1 MARLGRTA
9 LYEGRT
15 SRRLSKRHQE
25 KETSM
30 LNNLISQERTPMHRD
45 DSTMPFGPRRGGFI
59 NAADRVFEE
68 GWPLDEATVERCE
81 AFDLVYRTLCAV
93 MYNYAPLSGHPGGSI
108 SSGRFVA
115 RLLFDAMD
123 YDFAEPNRQDADI
136 ISYAAGHKALGL
148 YAMWALRNEVARIA
162 APDLLPRDEKS
173 QLRLEDLLGFRR
185 NPTTTTPLFKKFH
198 AKPLD
203 GHPTPA
209 TPFVRLSTGAS
220 GVGIPASFG
229 LAWAAADLYGEDA
242 SRVHIIEGE
251 GGMTPGR
258 VAEAFAAAATAS
270 LDNIIL
276 HIDWN
281 QASIDSNH
289 VCRDGEVPG
298 EYVQWTPAELAYL
311 HDWNVIL
318 VPDGFDWQ
326 QITTAQ
332 RLALD
337 FQNGQPTAIVYRTV
351 KGWQYGIEGRAS
363 HGAGHG
369 LCSSAFFAA
378 VAPLLP
384 KDVVPL
390 SCCEADKQRCCG
402 GADATIVEECY
413 WNTLSII
420 RQVLEG
426 SQAMVEAFA
435 SQLRAAK
442 LRLDARQ
449 RKLRARAPRLD
460 IAFETAAQVNGT
472 IPPDLALN
480 PGTKT
485 TLRDELG
492 RVLNYYNRKTGG
504 AFVIAAADLLGS
516 TSINKAAE
524 GFPTGYYNRH
534 VNPSARQLAIGG
546 ICEDAIMSMLS
557 GISNFGAHIGAGSS
571 YGAFSA
577 PLGHIAAR
585 LHAIGNQARVAIEGG
600 EYRPFFLVCAHA
612 GLKTGEDG
620 PTHADPQSLQL
631 LQENFPLGT
640 MITLTPWDPQEI
652 WHLVSASLAKRP
664 AIIAPFVTRPA
675 ELIIDRAALGLPPAS
690 AAAQGIYRLR
700 TARWLS
706 QGTIVL
712 QGTGVTNAFLTQT
725 LPLIDREKLDVDV
738 YVITSSELFDML
750 PAAKR
755 KRIFPEAHQQEAM
768 GITDFTLATM
778 TRWVRSDYGRKHTLH
793 PFRHRHFLGSGPGAM
808 VMKEAGLDGASQFE
822 TIRAYV
828 RNR

>member
-1 MARLGRTA
+1 MF
-9 LYEGRT
+9 T
-15 SRRLSKRHQE
+15 S
-25 KETSM
+25 
-30 LNNLISQERTPMHRD
+30 LISHERTPAHRD

-68 GWPLDEATVERCE
+68 GWPLDEATVEQFE

-93 MYNYAPLSGHPGGSI
+93 MYNYVPLSGHPGGSI

-123 YDFAEPNRQDADI
+123 YDLAQPNRQDADI

-162 APDLLPRDEKS
+162 APDLLPRRQKF

-185 NPTTTTPLFKKFH
+185 NPTTITPLFKKFR

-220 GVGIPASFG
+220 GVGVPGSFG
-229 LAWAAADLYGEDA
+229 LAWAAGDLYREDPP
-242 SRVHIIEGE
+242 RVHIIEGE

-270 LDNIIL
+270 LENIIL

-281 QASIDSNH
+281 QASIDSNR
-289 VCRDGEVPG
+289 VCRDGEAPG

-311 HDWNVIL
+311 HDWNVVY

-332 RLALD
+332 RLALE
-337 FQNGQPTAIVYRTV
+337 FNNGQPTAIVYRTV

-363 HGAGHG
+363 HGTGHG

-384 KDVVPL
+384 KDIVPL
-390 SCCEADKQRCCG
+390 PCCEGDKQRCRG
-402 GADATIVEECY
+402 GADASVIEECY
-413 WNTLSII
+413 WKTLGII
-420 RQVLEG
+420 RNSMEA
-426 SQAMVEAFA
+426 SRPMVDALA
-435 SQLRAAK
+435 GRLRAAQQ
-442 LRLDARQ
+442 RLNE
-449 RKLRARAPRLD
+449 RARKPSDDRPHVHLTYKIAEHASDAPTPREL
-460 IAFETAAQVNGT
+460 TVK
-472 IPPDLALN
+472 

-485 TLRDELG
+485 TLREQLG
-492 RVLNYYNRKTGG
+492 RVLNYYNVGTEG
-504 AFVIAAADLLGS
+504 AFIVAAADLLGS
-516 TSINKAAE
+516 TSINKANDKFPG
-524 GFPTGYYNRH
+524 GFYNRRT
-534 VNPSARQLAIGG
+534 NPGARELAIGG
-546 ICEDAIMSMLS
+546 ICEDAMMAMLS
-557 GISNFGAHIGAGSS
+557 GISAFGAHVGAGSS

-585 LHAIGNQARVAIEGG
+585 LHAICNQARVATQGG

-631 LQENFPLGT
+631 LQDNFPLGT

-652 WHLVSASLAKRP
+652 WFLVSAALAKRP
-664 AIIAPFVTRPA
+664 AIIAPFVTRPP
-675 ELIIDRAALGLPPAS
+675 ELVLDRAALGLPPAS
-690 AAAQGIYRLR
+690 AAAQGVYRLR
-700 TARWLS
+700 AARWLS

-712 QGTGVTNAFLTQT
+712 QGTGVTNAFLNET
-725 LPLIDREKLDVDV
+725 LPLLEREKLDLNV

-750 PAAKR
+750 LASKR

-793 PFRHRHFLGSGPGAM
+793 PFRHKHFLGSGPGAI
-808 VMKEAGLDGASQFE
+808 VMAEAGLDGTSQFE
-822 TIRAYV
+822 AIRTYV